1 MEEEEIIEEF
11 MQGED
16 DQNNVVEYIK
26 KKREMTNQLDAKINA
41 IKSKKVVT
49 PSFKNSPI
57 NSNFSKLNESDF
69 SFESNPGEE
78 RNSKRLLSEMSDTKI
93 VVTHSPIN

>member
-1 MEEEEIIEEF
+1 MEEEEYIEEF

-26 KKREMTNQLDAKINA
+26 KKREMTNQLDARINS

>member
-1 MEEEEIIEEF
+1 MEEEEYIEEF

-26 KKREMTNQLDAKINA
+26 KKREMTNQLDARINS

-93 VVTHSPIN
+93 FVTHSPIN

>member
-1 MEEEEIIEEF
+1 LEEEEYIEEF

-26 KKREMTNQLDAKINA
+26 KKREMTNQLDARINS